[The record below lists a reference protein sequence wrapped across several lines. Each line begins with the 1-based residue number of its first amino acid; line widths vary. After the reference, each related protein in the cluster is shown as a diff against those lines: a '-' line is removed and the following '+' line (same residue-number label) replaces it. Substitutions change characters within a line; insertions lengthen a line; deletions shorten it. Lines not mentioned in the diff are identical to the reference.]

1 MTMKSTEVG
10 GGRTENWLRFGVGWK
25 WFIWVLSGTL
35 RSVPVPRRL
44 SFPAFS
50 IIPRTLPC
58 SVFLV
63 PLQSSNFR
71 FIRRLNSHR
80 RDIATGILTLSPLDA
95 LPIPPSSH
103 ICPAS
108 SLLPRDL
115 PYHTLLDPQV
125 LRGSIKRFTKLSGG
139 SHNPGWEIGK
149 WCVALSMCAFLR
161 AVGAVLL
168 SQCHRGP
175 KPFETSLAFSAAQSL
190 LQQWSKDKRWQ

>member
-1 MTMKSTEVG
+1 MGPVWNPSLCSCSSALVFPCVQHKS
-10 GGRTENWLRFGVGWK
+10 ENSSLFRF
-25 WFIWVLSGTL
+25 
-35 RSVPVPRRL
+35 
-44 SFPAFS
+44 
-50 IIPRTLPC
+50 PC
-58 SVFLV
+58 S
-63 PLQSSNFR
+63 SSILKLR

-95 LPIPPSSH
+95 LPLPPSSH
-103 ICPAS
+103 TCPAS
-108 SLLPRDL
+108 CLLLRDL
-115 PYHTLLDPQV
+115 PYHTLLGPQV
-125 LRGSIKRFTKLSGG
+125 LRGSIKKFTKLSGG

-175 KPFETSLAFSAAQSL
+175 KPFEISLASSAAQSL